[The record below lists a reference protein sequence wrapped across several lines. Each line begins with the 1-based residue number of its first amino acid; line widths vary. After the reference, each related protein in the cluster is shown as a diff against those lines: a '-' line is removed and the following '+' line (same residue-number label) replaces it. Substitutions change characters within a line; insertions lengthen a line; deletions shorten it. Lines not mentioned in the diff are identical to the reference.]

1 MGSILAINW
10 EPELRGVLI
19 TVIAIA
25 LFCGSIYLVL
35 LTNLGAKLGFL
46 VAFTGLAGWM
56 LLMGI
61 IWMIYGI
68 GLRGPDPS
76 WKEVPGRTVLQDVDA
91 LYQSQVFENRVEVP
105 EDATFTESAELVA
118 AQFENEGWT
127 QLSEDA
133 PAFSQAAAAAG
144 EFLEETGAF
153 AAGEFQPQRVF
164 DIGGERYP
172 MIGEF
177 DLFAFW
183 HEPHYVVVEVAPL
196 VQVRTEPGRAPP
208 APQVDDTR
216 QRQYV
221 YMIRDLGARRQ
232 PAAVLT
238 VGSGLIFLAGCW
250 LLHRRERL
258 LETNRDVSLVPA
270 GQT

>member
-1 MGSILAINW
+1 MGLLAINW

-19 TVIAIA
+19 TVVSIA

-56 LLMGI
+56 VLMGI

-76 WKEVPGRTVLQDVDA
+76 WNEVPGRTVLQDVDA
-91 LYQSQVFENRVEVP
+91 LYQAQVFENRVEVP
-105 EDATFTESAELVA
+105 EDATFPESADLVA
-118 AQFENEGWT
+118 AEFDAEGWT

-153 AAGEFQPQRVF
+153 AAGEFQAQRVF

-172 MIGEF
+172 MIGDF

-196 VQVRTEPGRAPP
+196 VPVRTEPGRAPP
-208 APQVDDTR
+208 TPQVDESR

-221 YMIRDLGARRQ
+221 YMVRDLGARRQ

-258 LETNRDVSLVPA
+258 LEVNRDASLVPA

>member
-1 MGSILAINW
+1 MGLLAINW

-91 LYQSQVFENRVEVP
+91 LYQAQVFENRVEVP
-105 EDATFTESAELVA
+105 EGATHPEVADLVA
-118 AQFENEGWT
+118 AEFENEGWT
-127 QLSEDA
+127 ELSEDA

-164 DIGGERYP
+164 
-172 MIGEF
+172 
-177 DLFAFW
+177 
-183 HEPHYVVVEVAPL
+183 
-196 VQVRTEPGRAPP
+196 
-208 APQVDDTR
+208 
-216 QRQYV
+216 
-221 YMIRDLGARRQ
+221 
-232 PAAVLT
+232 
-238 VGSGLIFLAGCW
+238 
-250 LLHRRERL
+250 
-258 LETNRDVSLVPA
+258 
-270 GQT
+270 